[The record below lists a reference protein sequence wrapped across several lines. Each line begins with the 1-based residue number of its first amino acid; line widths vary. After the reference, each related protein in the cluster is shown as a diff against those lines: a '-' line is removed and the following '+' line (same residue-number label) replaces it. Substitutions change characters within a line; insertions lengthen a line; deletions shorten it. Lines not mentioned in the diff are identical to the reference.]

1 MLPAGAR
8 LRRQSEFSGVLRGGA
23 RASSPSAVVHV
34 VVSGEPCGPRA
45 GLVVGKSVG
54 RAVERNLVKR
64 RLRHI
69 VRDRLDRLPDGA
81 RVVVRALPGAAAHP
95 FAELS
100 RDIDR
105 ALPDALRKAAAR
117 AAR

>member
-1 MLPAGAR
+1 MRRIAR
-8 LRRQSEFSGVLRGGA
+8 EL
-23 RASSPSAVVHV
+23 
-34 VVSGEPCGPRA
+34 
-45 GLVVGKSVG
+45 
-54 RAVERNLVKR
+54 
-64 RLRHI
+64 
-69 VRDRLDRLPDGA
+69 DGA
-81 RVVVRALPGAAAHP
+81 RVVVRALPGAAARP